1 MRKGLGG
8 ERPGNEATC
17 ALQHTIRLTEK
28 YLLIKHDKSVRY
40 DLVLVAVV
48 DDRLSEVDSREVL
61 SAENKDS
68 QAPSWTVGK
77 QKIIV

>member
-1 MRKGLGG
+1 MR
-8 ERPGNEATC
+8 
-17 ALQHTIRLTEK
+17 H
-28 YLLIKHDKSVRY
+28 